1 MQYTIN
7 IESEDLELLQRIGE
21 ARKDDGKEGDVQK
34 MIRTIIRKFISD
46 ERSNYEDEFNNKE

>member
-1 MQYTIN
+1 MEYSID
-7 IESEDLELLQRIGE
+7 IESEDLDLLKRIGE
-21 ARKDDGKEGDVQK
+21 VRKDDGKEGDVQK